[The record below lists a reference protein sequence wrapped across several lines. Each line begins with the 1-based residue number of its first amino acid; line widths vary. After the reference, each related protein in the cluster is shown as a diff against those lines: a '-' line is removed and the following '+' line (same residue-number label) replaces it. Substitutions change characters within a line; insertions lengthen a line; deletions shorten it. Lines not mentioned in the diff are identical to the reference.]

1 MLASASMNCAGQ
13 ATQAAPL
20 ATLPMDARNA
30 STHRGSDCVPAPAA
44 RIDNQDERTQ
54 IQAQCREVQAVT
66 GDNISLV
73 YGVLG
78 YNGKQAEQTAAAEGI
93 ELQVVSLPQTGK
105 GQTGKGA
112 KRGFVLLP
120 RRWVVERSFAWKSRF
135 RRLARGYERLKATL
149 RAMHFVAFAAP
160 MLAKLFPLAKG

>member
-1 MLASASMNCAGQ
+1 MGHNAAIERKLRTGAVRTLGMLASASMNCAGQ

-30 STHRGSDCVPAPAA
+30 STHRGSHCVPAPAA

-54 IQAQCREVQAVT
+54 IQAQCREVQAGT

-105 GQTGKGA
+105 GQTGARAPSAGSCSCPGA
-112 KRGFVLLP
+112 G
-120 RRWVVERSFAWKSRF
+120 S
-135 RRLARGYERLKATL
+135 
-149 RAMHFVAFAAP
+149 
-160 MLAKLFPLAKG
+160 